1 MRFTVGGSI
10 QVTAHRREEVKEVF
24 QVDKPIQILVVSS
37 EFTNCDVLKDI
48 INREGWKMVCAAT
61 VRESSEVLA
70 NENID
75 LVFSDRCL
83 ADGTYRD
90 VLVIMRLLRRYI
102 RMIVTSRLADWDEY
116 LEAVHDGAFDL
127 IASPSRA
134 ADLVRV
140 VSQAQS
146 ENQKIRRAVAV
157 DNAPVTSVGGPLEP
171 PFTMSKS
178 RSIERYPS
186 MTSPI
191 GSSPQTLPTEDW
203 HFCPWLARVARIKL
217 TWRLGVFVS
226 PVCRSTQSLR
236 CLTKSKQQ
244 AEPIH
249 KRVGAMTV
257 AKLSNKGAVT
267 QRSKANFFR
276 NVDVKPVKSN
286 PLPPTEVAWQSTH
299 QDLEIGRKSAASSLP
314 IVLG

>member
-90 VLVIMRLLRRYI
+90 VLVIMRLLRLYM

-146 ENQKIRRAVAV
+146 ENQKIGRAVAV

-186 MTSPI
+186 MT
-191 GSSPQTLPTEDW
+191 
-203 HFCPWLARVARIKL
+203 
-217 TWRLGVFVS
+217 
-226 PVCRSTQSLR
+226 
-236 CLTKSKQQ
+236 
-244 AEPIH
+244 
-249 KRVGAMTV
+249 
-257 AKLSNKGAVT
+257 
-267 QRSKANFFR
+267 
-276 NVDVKPVKSN
+276 
-286 PLPPTEVAWQSTH
+286 
-299 QDLEIGRKSAASSLP
+299 
-314 IVLG
+314 

>member
-1 MRFTVGGSI
+1 MHFTVGGSI

-48 INREGWKMVCAAT
+48 INREGWKMFCAPT
-61 VRESSEVLA
+61 VRECREVLA

-75 LVFSDRCL
+75 LVFSDRGL

-90 VLVIMRLLRRYI
+90 VLVIMRLLRLYI
-102 RMIVTSRLADWDEY
+102 PMIVTSRLADWDEY

-140 VSQAQS
+140 ISQAHS
-146 ENQKIRRAVAV
+146 ENQKIGRAVAV

-191 GSSPQTLPTEDW
+191 GSSPQTLPTED
-203 HFCPWLARVARIKL
+203 
-217 TWRLGVFVS
+217 
-226 PVCRSTQSLR
+226 
-236 CLTKSKQQ
+236 
-244 AEPIH
+244 
-249 KRVGAMTV
+249 
-257 AKLSNKGAVT
+257 
-267 QRSKANFFR
+267 
-276 NVDVKPVKSN
+276 
-286 PLPPTEVAWQSTH
+286 
-299 QDLEIGRKSAASSLP
+299 
-314 IVLG
+314 